1 MVHIIIQLSEP
12 KFIQL
17 NLFLNLSW
25 SPIQIEYELKIL
37 NSNSIQILKLIQ
49 FNNKSVWI
57 EMEYKREVEM
67 SSNKTRSI

>member
-12 KFIQL
+12 KFIQF